1 MQKNDTSTAAPD
13 GSHCGS
19 ALPSGGGDIGGQA
32 PAAIAFTWDQTHNV
46 VSGLARR
53 VAADGTPDVI
63 VAIQRGGLVPGV
75 MLSHALGI
83 RSLIS
88 FNIRRTAHDGIA
100 APKSPPIA
108 GANIS
113 FAELGGK
120 DVLVIDDIAGSGV
133 TLDVVRRTLLDCR
146 PRRLRTMVCVV
157 NRTNWDV
164 GQSTSPDEAI
174 TYVGEELRGWVVFP
188 WERNAR

>member
-1 MQKNDTSTAAPD
+1 MQDNDTPTAAPEGARG
-13 GSHCGS
+13 GSV
-19 ALPSGGGDIGGQA
+19 LPSGSDDIVDQA
-32 PAAIAFTWDQTHNV
+32 PATIAFTWDQIHSL

-53 VAADGTPDVI
+53 VVADGTPEVV

-75 MLSHALGI
+75 ILSHLLGI
-83 RSLIS
+83 RSLLS
-88 FNIRRTAHDGIA
+88 FNIRRTVHDGIA

-120 DVLVIDDIAGSGV
+120 DVLVVDDIAGSGV

-146 PRRLRTMVCVV
+146 PRRLRTTVCVV

-164 GQSTSPDEAI
+164 GQSTSPDDAI

-188 WERNAR
+188 WEKNTR